1 MQRRCSDN
9 LGQMAHIIGVGQHVA
24 TSRLGPQICEL
35 RVPDENRWA
44 SRSVGA
50 VLQIV
55 SAAIQQQ
62 RGAAGVEK
70 DGRKRIIFTVENELT
85 SRGIEE
91 RFGERPR
98 PKIWIEFYER
108 QAAGVKK

>member
-1 MQRRCSDN
+1 MQRRRCNN
-9 LGQMAHIIGVGQHVA
+9 LGQMTHIIGVGQHVA
-24 TSRLGPQICEL
+24 ARRLGPQIREL
-35 RVPDENRWA
+35 HVSDENRWA
-44 SRSVGA
+44 SRSVGG

-70 DGRKRIIFTVENELT
+70 NGREGIILAVENELT
-85 SRGIEE
+85 RRGSEE
-91 RFGERPR
+91 CFGEWPR
-98 PKIWIEFYER
+98 SKIRIEFNER

>member
-1 MQRRCSDN
+1 MQRRRSDN

-24 TSRLGPQICEL
+24 AHRLGPQIREL
-35 RVPDENRWA
+35 RVSDKYRRA
-44 SRSVGA
+44 SRSVGP

-70 DGRKRIIFTVENELT
+70 DGRKRIIFAVENELT
-85 SRGIEE
+85 RRGIEE
-91 RFGERPR
+91 PFGEWPR
-98 PKIWIEFYER
+98 SKIRIEFYER

>member
-1 MQRRCSDN
+1 MQGRRSDN
-9 LGQMAHIIGVGQHVA
+9 LCQMAHIIGVGQHVA
-24 TSRLGPQICEL
+24 ARRLGPHVREL
-35 RVPDENRWA
+35 RISDENRWA

-62 RGAAGVEK
+62 RRAAGIEK
-70 DGRKRIIFTVENELT
+70 DRRKRIILAVENELT
-85 SRGIEE
+85 GRGIEE

-98 PKIWIEFYER
+98 SKIRIEFYER